1 MHRMPDMVVPES
13 SSLRKRFDDY
23 LGYGRRNMQL
33 DEDIW
38 QRWQEDRLGI
48 GSGALGDG
56 FWKGKGKGNG
66 GEKKTWRH
74 SEGIRIGNGDV

>member
-1 MHRMPDMVVPES
+1 MPDMVVLENL
-13 SSLRKRFDDY
+13 SLRKRFDDY

-48 GSGALGDG
+48 GSGALGEG
-56 FWKGKGKGNG
+56 LWMGNGKGNG
-66 GEKKTWRH
+66 REKKTGRH
-74 SEGIRIGNGDV
+74 SEGIRTGNGEV